1 MPLSKIPSAGF
12 QDNVKFRN
20 LVINGSMDIAQ
31 RGTSKASAGAGYHT
45 VDRWRIGTGGSHVFT
60 MSQDTDVPSAQGFA
74 KSLKLA
80 CTTANASPSAGDQ
93 FHVGTRFEGQ
103 NLQFLKY
110 GTSSAETMTL
120 SFWVKSNK
128 TGTLTVRAYSHDST
142 RSLSQFYTINSADT
156 WEKKI
161 LTFNGDTV
169 GTLDNDNA
177 LSIQLDWFMLFGS
190 NYTSG
195 TASNDWRSY
204 DATND
209 GVNHTVNLADSTSNY
224 INIVGIQLEAG
235 TTASDFEFLPHDVNL
250 YRCLRYYEKAFDL
263 DVTPAE
269 GGETPFS
276 GGQLGVIGYVTNTA
290 RTNVILFKADKRAD
304 PTITIYR
311 GNNTTNGQ
319 FGYWNGSWQNGS
331 NSLLQKI
338 TNKGFGGQLNGTF
351 NQFSV
356 YLLAFGWTADAEL

>member
-1 MPLSKIPSAGF
+1 
-12 QDNVKFRN
+12 
-20 LVINGSMDIAQ
+20 
-31 RGTSKASAGAGYHT
+31 
-45 VDRWRIGTGGSHVFT
+45 
-60 MSQDTDVPSAQGFA
+60 
-74 KSLKLA
+74 
-80 CTTANASPSAGDQ
+80 
-93 FHVGTRFEGQ
+93 
-103 NLQFLKY
+103 
-110 GTSSAETMTL
+110 MTL